1 MPFPKN
7 PASNPGPGMMPMSP
21 FPIPSPTTNQG
32 SPANGEAHYN
42 VKAKKHSMH
51 SRAGALAGLKAAS
64 KAPSRST
71 QTIQGSKV
79 VA

>member
-7 PASNPGPGMMPMSP
+7 PASNPGPGSMPMSP
-21 FPIPSPTTNQG
+21 FPAASPNTN
-32 SPANGEAHYN
+32 SKSRPGEAHYN
-42 VKAKKHSMH
+42 THAKKHSMH

-64 KAPSRST
+64 KAPSRSA
-71 QTIQGSKV
+71 QTTQGSKV